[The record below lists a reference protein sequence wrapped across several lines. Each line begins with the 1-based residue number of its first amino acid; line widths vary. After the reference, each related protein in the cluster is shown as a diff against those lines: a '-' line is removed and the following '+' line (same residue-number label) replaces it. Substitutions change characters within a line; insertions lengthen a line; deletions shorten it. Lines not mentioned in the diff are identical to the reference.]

1 MTRFR
6 TLRRREERRERQ
18 FGWVVNGYR
27 CPACQMSAL
36 RKETRQKFDVLRG
49 HLKIG
54 VGGGGGGASRGEEQ
68 HAMKEAHLK
77 K

>member
-1 MTRFR
+1 
-6 TLRRREERRERQ
+6 
-18 FGWVVNGYR
+18 
-27 CPACQMSAL
+27 MSAL